1 MNLVPYLLGS
11 ALGLSFSFIFF
22 PFIVLQ
28 ETNLLKPLGQEQ
40 DVRHSKLETREI
52 ITVAIAMDGGSE
64 SQEWVQVINET
75 WGHKY
80 HLIYYIKNNSKTPLM
95 ENMQGVQIL
104 MDHPL
109 PLRIQILG
117 HLCSTHT
124 VNYSQWFILV
134 SKTSYIQVNLLSQL
148 LIPFDPEGF
157 AYLSEGHSGSAAGIC
172 SDGEMEILSRGL
184 ILAICP
190 LFDGCDNE
198 DCIETK
204 IKGVCS
210 ITPPIQVLVAMAT
223 HVHMLLWLPCIE
235 GYFYSY
241 SCLRTHFVSC
251 REPSQRVLLSRLRQ

>member
-1 MNLVPYLLGS
+1 MNLVAYLLGT
-11 ALGLSFSFIFF
+11 ALGLAF
-22 PFIVLQ
+22 PFILLPFIDQ
-28 ETNLLKPLGQEQ
+28 EEISLPKPLRQEQ
-40 DVRHSKLETREI
+40 DARHSKLETREI
-52 ITVAIAMDGGSE
+52 ITVAIAMHGGPE
-64 SQEWVQVINET
+64 SQEWIQVINET

-95 ENMQGVQIL
+95 ETTQGVQIL

-109 PLRIQILG
+109 PLRVQILE

-134 SKTSYIQVNLLSQL
+134 SKTSYIQVNLVSQL

-157 AYLSEGHSGSAAGIC
+157 AYLSEGHSGGATGIC

-190 LFDGCDNE
+190 LFDGCDNG

-210 ITPPIQVLVAMAT
+210 ITPPIQVLVVMAT
-223 HVHMLLWLPCIE
+223 YVHMLLWLPCI
-235 GYFYSY
+235 
-241 SCLRTHFVSC
+241 
-251 REPSQRVLLSRLRQ
+251 LLFL